1 MPVTTQVRILLIEDN
16 ARDVEL
22 LSFELERTGFA
33 ATLDVIDTPQQL
45 TQRLARPEDFDVV
58 LSDFLLPLFTGEDAL
73 RVVRAALPEMPF
85 IFVSG
90 VLGETHAVNV
100 MRQGATDYILKH
112 NLSLL
117 PKALHRA
124 LAEVRERR
132 ERVKAEA
139 ALFETATNMRLAI
152 SAARMGTW
160 NFEPLTGRLT
170 WDERCKELFGLP
182 RDAEVTLAVF
192 EKHVHPDDRERM
204 SALVR
209 EAISSQ
215 SSGDYAA
222 DYRSVAPNGEVRWVS
237 TRGTAFFE
245 HGVCTRFIGVLSDIT
260 EQKISEDAMQR
271 LNAVLEE
278 RVEAR
283 TRERDRTWK
292 LSRDLF
298 AVASFDT
305 TAIALNP
312 AWLDVLGYRES
323 SLIGT
328 RIWDLAHPD
337 DLEKTRAEAAAIGGG
352 KITTRFVNRIRH
364 ADGTYRWLSWTAVPD
379 DGLIYAVARD
389 ITQERMAVEELGA
402 ANRQLLRQIHEREQV
417 EATLQQMQ
425 RLEAVGQLTAG
436 VAHDFNNLLTV
447 VLSNASFLARDIV
460 REAPPER
467 VLKRIANIR
476 EAGERGARLTV
487 QLLAFS
493 RRQRLEAK
501 PTNLNETVASM
512 QDLLQSTMGGSISI
526 EVRLLPELWSALV
539 DPTQIEL
546 IILNLAIN
554 ARDAMEVGGS
564 LVVSTHNEAVTTRH
578 PRPEGPEPGE
588 YVVLSVSDN
597 GSGMDDE
604 VVARAFEPFFTTK
617 EVGKGSGLGL
627 AQVYGFAKQ
636 SGGGVVI
643 ETAAGQGTTVKVYL
657 PHAASAPPV
666 LETSES
672 ADPGA
677 PTPVATRTVLVVDD
691 DSAVR
696 EVTLLM
702 LEDLG
707 YRVVEAA
714 SGGAA
719 LELLEQHPEIA
730 LLVADFAMPGM
741 NGAELARVVLQ
752 RRPTLPIIFVTG
764 YADLAALGSLKA
776 DIIQKPYGQEVLAEK
791 VRLALRNAEV

>member
-1 MPVTTQVRILLIEDN
+1 MSVLTQVRILLIEDN

-22 LSFELERTGFA
+22 LSFELERTGFDA
-33 ATLDVIDTPQQL
+33 QLNVVDTPQMLQDVL
-45 TQRLARPEDFDVV
+45 SRPPEFDVV
-58 LSDFLLPLFTGEDAL
+58 LADFLLPLFTGEDAL
-73 RVVRAALPEMPF
+73 RMVREKLPQMPF

-132 ERVKAEA
+132 ERQRA
-139 ALFETATNMRLAI
+139 ETALHETNTHMRLALK
-152 SAARMGTW
+152 AARMGTW

-170 WDERCKELFGLP
+170 WDERCREMFGLGL
-182 RDAEVTLAVF
+182 DAEVTLETF
-192 EKHVHPDDRERM
+192 DKGVHPADRERM
-204 SALVR
+204 NEMVR
-209 EAISSQ
+209 EAISAQ
-215 SSGDYAA
+215 SSRDYAA
-222 DYRSVAPNGEVRWVS
+222 EYRTVAPDGQVRWVA

-245 HGVCTRFIGVLSDIT
+245 HGVCTRFTGVLSDVT
-260 EQKISEDAMQR
+260 EQKRAEDAMQR
-271 LNAVLEE
+271 LNSVLEE

-298 AVASFDT
+298 TVARYDT

-312 AWLDVLGYRES
+312 AWHEVLGWSEG

-328 RIWDLAHPD
+328 RIWDLTHPD
-337 DLEKTRAEAAAIGGG
+337 DRAATEIEAAAISGGR
-352 KITTRFVNRIRH
+352 ITNRFVNRIRH
-364 ADGTYRWLSWTAVPD
+364 ADGSYRWLSWTAVPD
-379 DGLIYAVARD
+379 DGLMYAVARD
-389 ITQERMAVEELGA
+389 ITQERMAVDELAA

-460 REAPPER
+460 RESPPER

-501 PTNLNETVASM
+501 PTNLNETVAGM
-512 QDLLQSTMGGSISI
+512 QDLLQSTMGGSVGI
-526 EVRLLPELWSALV
+526 EYRLQPDLWSALV

-564 LVVSTHNEAVTTRH
+564 LAVSTHNESVLARL
-578 PRPEGPEPGE
+578 PRPEGPEPGD
-588 YVVLSVSDN
+588 YVVLSVTDN
-597 GSGMDDE
+597 GSGMDEE
-604 VVARAFEPFFTTK
+604 VLARAFEPFFTTK

-636 SGGGVVI
+636 SGGGVAI
-643 ETAAGQGTTVKVYL
+643 QTAPGTGTTVKVYL
-657 PHAASAPPV
+657 PHAAPSPSEVVDSPAVAGDLPPLV
-666 LETSES
+666 T
-672 ADPGA
+672 A
-677 PTPVATRTVLVVDD
+677 RTLLVVDD
-691 DSAVR
+691 DPAVR
-696 EVTLLM
+696 EVTTLM

-707 YRVVEAA
+707 YRVIEAA

-719 LELLEQHPEIA
+719 LEQLDQNADIA

-741 NGAELARVVLQ
+741 NGAELAKIVRQ
-752 RRPTLPIIFVTG
+752 RRPQLPIVFVTG
-764 YADLAALGSLKA
+764 YADLAALGSIDA
-776 DIIQKPYGQEVLAEK
+776 AIIQKPYGQELLAEK
-791 VRLALRNAEV
+791 VRLALRGAA